1 MIKIKKIIP
10 AALLLTSISSVALAD
25 SWNVGASASYANI
38 DGTAKD
44 TQFTGNTSSGT
55 AVVQTRGATGG
66 DANFPFASVFIEYS
80 KTLDKDFDLVFG
92 LDYVPF
98 KAEIESSSKADTDI
112 STAQSSQSSTPATG
126 TRTAKLELEKYATL
140 YLQPTYKIGGGTA
153 VYGKVGYI
161 HGDVKISGSNTA
173 TGSTINAKDTLNGYT
188 VGLGVQHN
196 IDKNLFVRLEGNY
209 TDHDTVTATDSLATK
224 FSADSE
230 MYAGKISI
238 GYSF

>member
-1 MIKIKKIIP
+1 MIKIKKIVP

-25 SWNVGASASYANI
+25 NWNVGASASYGSI

-44 TQFTGNTSSGT
+44 TQTTT
-55 AVVQTRGATGG
+55 AGPTVSQTRGATSG
-66 DANFPFASVFIEYS
+66 DAEFPFGSIFVEYV
-80 KTLDKDFDLVFG
+80 KTMDTNLDLVLG

-98 KAEIESSSKADTDI
+98 KAEIDSKSFADLNTTGAVASDT
-112 STAQSSQSSTPATG
+112 SG
-126 TRTAKLELEKYATL
+126 TRKATLDLKNYATL
-140 YLQPTYKIGGGTA
+140 YLQPTYKVGGGTA

-173 TGSTINAKDTLNGYT
+173 TGSTINATDTLNGYV

-196 IDKNLFVRLEGNY
+196 INKNVFVRLEGSY
-209 TDHDTVTATDSLATK
+209 TDHDNVTATDSLGTK
-224 FSADSE
+224 FTADSE
-230 MYAGKISI
+230 LIAGKLSI

>member
-10 AALLLTSISSVALAD
+10 TALLLTSISSAALAD
-25 SWNVGASASYANI
+25 NWNVGVSASYANI
-38 DGTAKD
+38 DGTARD
-44 TQFTGNTSSGT
+44 TQVTGAG
-55 AVVQTRGATGG
+55 AVVAQTRGATGG
-66 DANFPFASVFIEYS
+66 DADFPFGSIFLEYV
-80 KTLDKDFDLVFG
+80 KTIDKSFDLVLG

-98 KAEIESSSKADTDI
+98 KAEIDSKSFADSDI
-112 STAQSSQSSTPATG
+112 GSITANGTTISG
-126 TRTAKLELEKYATL
+126 TRTAKLELKNYSTL

-153 VYGKVGYI
+153 VYGKLGYI

-173 TGSTINAKDTLNGYT
+173 TNSTINATDTINGYV

-196 IDKNLFVRLEGNY
+196 LNKNLFVRLEGSF
-209 TDHDTVTATDSLATK
+209 TAHDDVTATDSRQTK
-224 FSADSE
+224 FTADSE

>member
-10 AALLLTSISSVALAD
+10 TALLLTSISSAALAD
-25 SWNVGASASYANI
+25 NWNVGASASYGNL
-38 DGTAKD
+38 DGSAKD
-44 TQFTGNTSSGT
+44 TQVGPEGN
-55 AVVQTRGATGG
+55 VDQTRGAKSG
-66 DANFPFASVFIEYS
+66 DADFPFASIFVEYA
-80 KTLDKDFDLVFG
+80 KTMNKDLDIVFG

-98 KAEIESSSKADTDI
+98 KAEIDSKSFDDSSFEARG
-112 STAQSSQSSTPATG
+112 STVGALASTSG
-126 TRTAKLELEKYATL
+126 TRKAKLELANYSTL

-173 TGSTINAKDTLNGYT
+173 TGSTINAEDTLNGYV

-196 IDKNLFVRLEGNY
+196 INKNVFVRLEGSY
-209 TDHDTVTATDSLATK
+209 TDHDEVTATDSKGTK
-224 FSADSE
+224 FTADSE
-230 MYAGKISI
+230 LIAAKLSI

>member
-1 MIKIKKIIP
+1 MKRITKLSGF
-10 AALLLTSISSVALAD
+10 ALLLTSISSVAFAD
-25 SWNVGASASYANI
+25 NWNVGASASYANI
-38 DGTAKD
+38 DGTASD
-44 TQFTGNTSSGT
+44 TQVTGAGVIV
-55 AVVQTRGATGG
+55 AQTRGSKSG
-66 DANFPFASVFIEYS
+66 DANFPFGSIFVEYA
-80 KTLDKDFDLVFG
+80 KTMNKDLDLIIG

-98 KAEIESSSKADTDI
+98 KAEIDSVSRSDSSLEGNVDGVSVTGIRKAT
-112 STAQSSQSSTPATG
+112 
-126 TRTAKLELEKYATL
+126 LELENYATL
-140 YLQPTYKIGGGTA
+140 YLQPTFKVGGGTS

-173 TGSTINAKDTLNGYT
+173 TSSTINAKDTLNGYT

-209 TDHDTVTATDSLATK
+209 TDHDTVTATDSKQTK
-224 FSADSE
+224 FTADSE

>member
-1 MIKIKKIIP
+1 MKKITKLSGV
-10 AALLLTSISSVALAD
+10 ALLLTSVTSTAFAD
-25 SWNVGASASYANI
+25 NWNIGASASYGNI
-38 DGTAKD
+38 DGTASD
-44 TQFTGNTSSGT
+44 TQVGPAGT
-55 AVVQTRGATGG
+55 VAQTRGATSG
-66 DANFPFASVFIEYS
+66 DADFPFASIFLEYA
-80 KTLDKDFDLVFG
+80 KTMDKDLDIILG

-98 KAEIESSSKADTDI
+98 KAEIDSKSFSDTSWETTND
-112 STAQSSQSSTPATG
+112 SG
-126 TRTAKLELEKYATL
+126 TRKAKLELENYATL

-196 IDKNLFVRLEGNY
+196 LDKNLFVRLEGNF
-209 TDHDTVTATDSLATK
+209 TAHDDVTATDSKRTT
-224 FSADSE
+224 FTADSE